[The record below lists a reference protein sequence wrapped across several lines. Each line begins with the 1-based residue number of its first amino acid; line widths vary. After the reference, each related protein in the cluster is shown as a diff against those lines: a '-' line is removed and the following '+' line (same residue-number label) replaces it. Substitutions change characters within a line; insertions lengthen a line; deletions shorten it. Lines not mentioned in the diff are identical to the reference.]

1 MIIIGILLN
10 VAGLGT
16 CWWAL
21 FTLAVYAL
29 PFFVG
34 MTVGIYTYQI
44 DIGLIGAVIIGF
56 FAGALDNWSDNIS
69 SPLRVLPLFALSLAC
84 CLPFP
89 LRMPAIVRLSV

>member
-16 CWWAL
+16 CCWAL

-34 MTVGIYTYQI
+34 ITVGIYTYQI

-69 SPLRVLPLFALSLAC
+69 SPLRVLPLFALSLPC
-84 CLPFP
+84 GFSFP
-89 LRMPAIVRLSV
+89 RRMPAIVRLSV

>member
-1 MIIIGILLN
+1 MGT
-10 VAGLGT
+10 VHAGGF
-16 CWWAL
+16 CI
-21 FTLAVYAL
+21 AV
-29 PFFVG
+29 FVG
-34 MTVGIYTYQI
+34 MTVGIYQI